1 MLQNRHGVLCLRK
14 ETRASAHDCRWLV
27 RQGRVEE
34 ARHGLL
40 RLTMTG
46 DTSFDVDKTIA
57 MIVDTNEV
65 EKKASSGTS
74 YLDCFEGVD
83 LRRTEIV

>member
-1 MLQNRHGVLCLRK
+1 
-14 ETRASAHDCRWLV
+14 
-27 RQGRVEE
+27 
-34 ARHGLL
+34 
-40 RLTMTG
+40 MTG

-83 LRRTEIV
+83 LRRTEVV